1 MELLGLLPGSSNYTF
16 LAELGEKGTL
26 VVYKPRRGETP
37 LWDFPTGTLC
47 QREAA
52 AYVVCAAAGWD
63 YVPPTILRDG
73 PHGIGM
79 VQQFIDHD
87 PKFHA
92 FNLSAEYEAELKEI
106 ALLDLVINNADR
118 KGGHVLRDHGGRLWA
133 IDHGV
138 CFHVEPKLRTVLWD
152 FVGEP
157 VPDPALKAIE
167 SLCAGVRGD
176 AATALGDLLFP
187 EEVEVLLMRAEAILR
202 NKVYPEPAPGRP
214 YPWPPI

>member
-16 LAELGEKGTL
+16 LAELGESATL

-87 PKFHA
+87 PRFHA
-92 FNLSAEYEAELKEI
+92 FNLAAEYEAELKEI

-118 KGGHVLRDHGGRLWA
+118 KGGHVLRDNGGRLWA

-157 VPDPALKAIE
+157 VPDAALKAVE
-167 SLCAGVRGD
+167 SLCAAVAGD
-176 AATALGDLLFP
+176 AAAALEELLFP
-187 EEVEVLLMRAEAILR
+187 EEIEVLVMRAEAIL
-202 NKVYPEPAPGRP
+202 KAGVFPEPGPGRP